1 MPAFGP
7 FRRHGVD
14 DRRQSAGAVRL
25 RFAGMARPVTTAV
38 MSARVLL
45 AELNR
50 PDSKTTAGG
59 KANTTDEQAIAP
71 CWRPR

>member
-1 MPAFGP
+1 
-7 FRRHGVD
+7 
-14 DRRQSAGAVRL
+14 
-25 RFAGMARPVTTAV
+25 MARPVTTAV

-50 PDSKTTAGG
+50 PDSKSLAGG

-71 CWRPR
+71 LLVPTISTRIRYEIHNQSAGRSLLRRALII